1 MRFAKLEI
9 KAIVAMFLTGY
20 DYDAVDKSGVKMS
33 KLPVPNRSN
42 VYAVPVYLRPCHQL
56 IWCPSDLTG
65 LVDQAD
71 KQSVSTGNVQ
81 CTVHAYADTNLLY
94 PDIKY
99 NKKE

>member
-56 IWCPSDLTG
+56 M
-65 LVDQAD
+65 
-71 KQSVSTGNVQ
+71 
-81 CTVHAYADTNLLY
+81 
-94 PDIKY
+94 
-99 NKKE
+99 